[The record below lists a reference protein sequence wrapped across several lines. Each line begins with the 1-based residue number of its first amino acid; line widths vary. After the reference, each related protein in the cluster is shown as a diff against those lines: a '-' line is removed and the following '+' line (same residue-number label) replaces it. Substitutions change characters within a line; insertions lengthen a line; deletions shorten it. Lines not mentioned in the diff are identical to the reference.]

1 MALSNAHSLYSLHQ
15 VKPKQKLKLR
25 IQIRKMELHDTV
37 GDILREQVKAQLIQ
51 WQQSAVSSFYT
62 QCENSNFL
70 SLTHW
75 RHGLEFFFR
84 FTSKRIPEGKIAFFL
99 FSFLEK

>member
-1 MALSNAHSLYSLHQ
+1 
-15 VKPKQKLKLR
+15 
-25 IQIRKMELHDTV
+25 MELHDTV

-51 WQQSAVSSFYT
+51 WQQSVVSSFYT

-75 RHGLEFFFR
+75 RHGLDFFSDLHQNVFLR
-84 FTSKRIPEGKIAFFL
+84 GKNHFTFDNWAKNPSISMKN
-99 FSFLEK
+99 